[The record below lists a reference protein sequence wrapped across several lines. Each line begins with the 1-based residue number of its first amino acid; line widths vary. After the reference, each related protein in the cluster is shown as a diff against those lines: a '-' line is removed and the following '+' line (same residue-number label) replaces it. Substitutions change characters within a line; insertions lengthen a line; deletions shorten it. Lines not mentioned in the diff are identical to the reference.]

1 MIVIGFLFLAA
12 AVAGASILIAQ
23 NSDTMLDV
31 NVLGYTWNV
40 HVYWL
45 VVAGL
50 VATAVAMAGLLVM
63 GRGIARYRR
72 LRREHRG
79 LVRDHERLAASYSAT
94 EANTRTAEQRVPD
107 QRTPDQPEPVGAAV
121 GPATAEPAAETDDAP
136 TTSDGSGRLSRIIRT
151 RQRGSHGQPARR

>member
-1 MIVIGFLFLAA
+1 MIVIGFVFFAA

-50 VATAVAMAGLLVM
+50 VATAVGLAGLLVM
-63 GRGIARYRR
+63 GRGVARYRR

-79 LVRDHERLAASYSAT
+79 LVRDHERLAASYSAASET
-94 EANTRTAEQRVPD
+94 TATGSRVHD
-107 QRTPDQPEPVGAAV
+107 QREPVAAAV
-121 GPATAEPAAETDDAP
+121 GPTTATSAPAGETDGTGA
-136 TTSDGSGRLSRIIRT
+136 TSDGSGRLSRIIHP

>member
-1 MIVIGFLFLAA
+1 MIVIGFVFLAA

-23 NSDTMLDV
+23 NIDTMLDV
-31 NVLGYTWNV
+31 NFLGYTWNV

-50 VATAVAMAGLLVM
+50 VATAVALAALLVM
-63 GRGIARYRR
+63 GRGVARYRR

-79 LVRDHERLAASYSAT
+79 LVRDHERLAASYSAAT
-94 EANTRTAEQRVPD
+94 ETTATGSRAPVER
-107 QRTPDQPEPVGAAV
+107 EPVGAAV
-121 GPATAEPAAETDDAP
+121 GPSTAAAPAAAAAETDGSP
-136 TTSDGSGRLSRIIRT
+136 TTSDGSGPLSRIIHP

>member
-1 MIVIGFLFLAA
+1 MIVIGFVFFAA

-50 VATAVAMAGLLVM
+50 VATAVGLAGLLVM
-63 GRGIARYRR
+63 GRGVARYRR

-94 EANTRTAEQRVPD
+94 SETTATTSRAPVER
-107 QRTPDQPEPVGAAV
+107 EPVGAAV
-121 GPATAEPAAETDDAP
+121 GPTAASPAPAAETDGIP
-136 TTSDGSGRLSRIIRT
+136 TTSDGSGRLSRIIHP

>member
-1 MIVIGFLFLAA
+1 MIVIGFIFFAA
-12 AVAGASILIAQ
+12 AVASASILIAQ
-23 NSDTMLDV
+23 NNDTMLEV

-50 VATAVAMAGLLVM
+50 VATAVGLVGLLVM
-63 GRGIARYRR
+63 GRGVARYRL

-79 LVRDHERLAASYSAT
+79 LVRDHERLAASYSADDAT
-94 EANTRTAEQRVPD
+94 ASRAPVQRQPVEA
-107 QRTPDQPEPVGAAV
+107 PVGRTTAA
-121 GPATAEPAAETDDAP
+121 PAPVSETDGTGA
-136 TTSDGSGRLSRIIRT
+136 TTDGSGRLSRIIHP

>member
-1 MIVIGFLFLAA
+1 MIVIGFVFFAA

-23 NSDTMLDV
+23 NIDTMLDV
-31 NVLGYTWNV
+31 NFLGYTWNV

-50 VATAVAMAGLLVM
+50 VATAVALAGLLVM
-63 GRGIARYRR
+63 GRGVARYRR

-79 LVRDHERLAASYSAT
+79 LVRDHERLAASYSAASET
-94 EANTRTAEQRVPD
+94 TTATGSRAHVER
-107 QRTPDQPEPVGAAV
+107 EPVGAAV
-121 GPATAEPAAETDDAP
+121 GPTTATPASESDGAG
-136 TTSDGSGRLSRIIRT
+136 TTADGSGRLSRIIHP

>member
-1 MIVIGFLFLAA
+1 MIVIGFIFFAA
-12 AVAGASILIAQ
+12 AVASASILIAQ
-23 NSDTMLDV
+23 NNDTMLDV

-50 VATAVAMAGLLVM
+50 VATAVGLVGLLVM
-63 GRGIARYRR
+63 GRGVARYRL

-79 LVRDHERLAASYSAT
+79 LVRDHERLAASYSADDDGT
-94 EANTRTAEQRVPD
+94 
-107 QRTPDQPEPVGAAV
+107 GA
-121 GPATAEPAAETDDAP
+121 
-136 TTSDGSGRLSRIIRT
+136 TTDGSGRLSRIIHP

>member
-1 MIVIGFLFLAA
+1 MIVIGFVFFAA

-31 NVLGYTWNV
+31 NFLGYTWNV

-50 VATAVAMAGLLVM
+50 VATALGLAGLLVM
-63 GRGIARYRR
+63 GRGVARYRR
-72 LRREHRG
+72 LRREHHK
-79 LVRDHERLAASYSAT
+79 LVRDHERLAASYSSASETTAT
-94 EANTRTAEQRVPD
+94 ASRVPVE
-107 QRTPDQPEPVGAAV
+107 REPVGAAV
-121 GPATAEPAAETDDAP
+121 GPTTAAPATAAGTDGAP
-136 TTSDGSGRLSRIIRT
+136 TTSDGSGRLSRIIHP

>member
-1 MIVIGFLFLAA
+1 MIVIGFIFLAA
-12 AVAGASILIAQ
+12 AVAGASALIAQ
-23 NSDTMLDV
+23 NYNTMLDV
-31 NVLGYTWNV
+31 HVLGYTWNV
-40 HVYWL
+40 HAYWL

-79 LVRDHERLAASYSAT
+79 LVRDHERLAASYSAASET
-94 EANTRTAEQRVPD
+94 TTTGPQVPVE
-107 QRTPDQPEPVGAAV
+107 REPVGAAV
-121 GPATAEPAAETDDAP
+121 GPSTAPASEPDEAR
-136 TTSDGSGRLSRIIRT
+136 TSTDGSGRLSRIIHP

>member
-1 MIVIGFLFLAA
+1 MIVIGFIFFAA

-31 NVLGYTWNV
+31 NFLGYTWNV

-50 VATAVAMAGLLVM
+50 VATALGLAGLLVM
-63 GRGIARYRR
+63 GRGVARYRR

-79 LVRDHERLAASYSAT
+79 LVRDHERLAASYSAASET
-94 EANTRTAEQRVPD
+94 TATGSRAPVER
-107 QRTPDQPEPVGAAV
+107 EPVGAAV
-121 GPATAEPAAETDDAP
+121 GPTTAAPATAAGTDGAP
-136 TTSDGSGRLSRIIRT
+136 TTSDGSGRLSRIIHP

>member
-1 MIVIGFLFLAA
+1 MIVIGFVFLAA

-40 HVYWL
+40 HAYWL

-50 VATAVAMAGLLVM
+50 VATAVALAGLLVM
-63 GRGIARYRR
+63 GRGVARYRR

-94 EANTRTAEQRVPD
+94 TETTSTASRAPVG
-107 QRTPDQPEPVGAAV
+107 REPVGAAV
-121 GPATAEPAAETDDAP
+121 GPTTASPAQAAETDGAP
-136 TTSDGSGRLSRIIRT
+136 TTSDGSGRLSRIIHP

>member
-1 MIVIGFLFLAA
+1 MIVIGFVFLAA

-23 NSDTMLDV
+23 NIDTMLDV
-31 NVLGYTWNV
+31 NFLGYTWNV

-50 VATAVAMAGLLVM
+50 VATAVALAALLVM
-63 GRGIARYRR
+63 GRGVARYRR

-79 LVRDHERLAASYSAT
+79 LVRDHERLAASYSAASET
-94 EANTRTAEQRVPD
+94 TATGSRAPVER
-107 QRTPDQPEPVGAAV
+107 EPVGAAV
-121 GPATAEPAAETDDAP
+121 GPSTAAAPAAAETEGSST
-136 TTSDGSGRLSRIIRT
+136 TTSDGSGPLSRIIHP

>member
-1 MIVIGFLFLAA
+1 MIVIGFIFFAA
-12 AVAGASILIAQ
+12 AIAGASILIAQ

-50 VATAVAMAGLLVM
+50 VATAVALAGLLVM
-63 GRGIARYRR
+63 GRGVARYRR

-79 LVRDHERLAASYSAT
+79 LVRDHERLAASYSAASET
-94 EANTRTAEQRVPD
+94 TATGSRAPVER
-107 QRTPDQPEPVGAAV
+107 EPVGAAV
-121 GPATAEPAAETDDAP
+121 GPTTATPASASETDGAP
-136 TTSDGSGRLSRIIRT
+136 RTSDGSGRLSRIIHP